1 MSNAKFRVLIADDL
15 SKRAVEIL
23 TSHPEIAVDVKTGLK
38 GGDLVAAV
46 KGVHAI
52 AVRSATKVT
61 AEVVEASDMLQIVGR
76 AGAGVDTIDVP
87 ACSRRGVLVVNT
99 PGGNSV
105 TTAEHALFL
114 LFSLVRH
121 IPQATASV
129 KAGKW
134 EKKKFNGTEI
144 FGKTLGVVGLGA
156 IGRIVADRALGMHMK
171 VIACDPMIKKESPP
185 AHVTDLLARGI
196 EIASFDEL
204 VRRSDMIT
212 IHAPLMAETKNLF
225 GEKVFSQM
233 KKGAFLVNC
242 ARGGIVDEAAAL
254 QALDAGTLAGLAL
267 DVFVEEPP
275 PPEHPLLKHERVICT
290 PHVGASTNE
299 AQEKVAIDVAEQIA
313 AYLLRGEI
321 GHAVNR
327 DAVAKR

>member
-15 SKRAVEIL
+15 SKKAMEIL
-23 TSHPEIAVDVKTGLK
+23 TANPEISVEVKVGLK
-38 GGDLVAAV
+38 GAELAAAV
-46 KGVHAI
+46 KGAHAI
-52 AVRSATKVT
+52 AVRSATKIT
-61 AEVVEASDMLQIVGR
+61 AEVVEAADVLKIVGR

-87 ACSRRGVLVVNT
+87 ACSKKGVLVVNT
-99 PGGNSV
+99 PGGNSI
-105 TTAEHALFL
+105 TTAEHAIFL

-144 FGKTLGVVGLGA
+144 FGKTLGVIGLGA
-156 IGRIVADRALGMHMK
+156 IGRIVADRALGMRMK
-171 VIACDPMIKKESPP
+171 VIACDPMIKKDSAPK
-185 AHVTDLLARGI
+185 HVTDLMAMGV
-196 EIASFDEL
+196 EL
-204 VRRSDMIT
+204 VSFEELIERAELIT
-212 IHAPLMAETKNLF
+212 VHAPLMPETKNLIGDAAF
-225 GEKVFSQM
+225 GKM
-233 KKGAFLVNC
+233 KKGVFLVNC
-242 ARGGIVDEAAAL
+242 ARGGIVDEAAAKR
-254 QALDAGTLAGLAL
+254 ALDSGKLAGLAL

-275 PPEHPLLKHERVICT
+275 PADHPLLSDERVNCT
-290 PHVGASTNE
+290 PHIGASTTE
-299 AQEKVAIDVAEQIA
+299 AQEKVAIDVAEQIV

>member
-15 SKRAVEIL
+15 SKTAVEIL
-23 TSHPEIAVDVKTGLK
+23 TKHPEISVEVKTGLK
-38 GGDLVAAV
+38 GAELAAAV

-52 AVRSATKVT
+52 AVRSATKIT
-61 AEVVEASDMLQIVGR
+61 AEVVEAADALKIVGR

-87 ACSRRGVLVVNT
+87 ACSRKGVLVVNT
-99 PGGNSV
+99 PGGNSI

-144 FGKTLGVVGLGA
+144 FGKTLGVMGLGA
-156 IGRIVADRALGMHMK
+156 IGRIVADRALGMKMK
-171 VIACDPMIKKESPP
+171 VIACDPMIKKDAAPK
-185 AHVTDLLARGI
+185 HIVDLLSMGV
-196 EIASFDEL
+196 ELVSFDEL
-204 VRRSDMIT
+204 LERSHMIT
-212 IHAPLMAETKNLF
+212 IHAPLMPETKNLINDAAF
-225 GEKVFSQM
+225 AKM
-233 KKGAFLVNC
+233 KKGVFLVNC
-242 ARGGIVDEAAAL
+242 ARGGIVDEAAAKR
-254 QALDAGTLAGLAL
+254 ALDEGKLAGLAL

-275 PPEHPLLKHERVICT
+275 PADHPLLAHERVICT

-299 AQEKVAIDVAEQIA
+299 AQENVAVDVAEQIA

-321 GHAVNR
+321 GACVNR
-327 DAVAKR
+327 DALKK